1 MIQAERNCRIPC
13 TGPGMGNPASFVAGS
28 LAVLIGA
35 IGMIGTSG
43 TANAQFAARTPSAVT
58 EQLFDSVN
66 DSVCT
71 ISALA
76 TDGSYVS
83 RGSGFVLK
91 DSGLLVTNAHVIAG
105 LRKATAKCGDRQ
117 LDIRRIVKFD
127 RDVDLAVG
135 EIGAV
140 DVPGLTLAT
149 STDVRAGTQIYVFGS
164 PYGLEGTITPG
175 LASGQRVIEG
185 RSYIQISAPISA
197 GSSGGPVTDENG
209 AVLGIAVASLEVG
222 QNINFAIPASVIM
235 QLPDV
240 DMQTAEL
247 AAERSGVNTAP
258 VVKAPSV
265 PAERAVARGTAA
277 FRGNTFG
284 SPCGDVAIA
293 EYQRKRPV
301 EGNPNRIRFEKWYS
315 GTLELDVD
323 LLGTPATV
331 FFDCDERL
339 GMTAGYYRIR
349 GHADGVGKI
358 ASVLRSKYGSGV
370 LRPIS
375 EGDASERG
383 CLWNFSIPG
392 SRFYR
397 PSELT
402 SWRVDDRFHI
412 DLLVCGGKST
422 MTFLF
427 YSDPVLVASVGTSA
441 REAARQRGLPD
452 RPRYEEGDL

>member
-1 MIQAERNCRIPC
+1 MQAERRRGIRG
-13 TGPGMGNPASFVAGS
+13 TGPGEVNPAWIIAVG
-28 LAVLIGA
+28 LAVLIGT
-35 IGMIGTSG
+35 IS
-43 TANAQFAARTPSAVT
+43 TAKAQVADRTASAVT

-66 DSVCT
+66 ASVCT
-71 ISALA
+71 IAAIA

-91 DSGLLVTNAHVIAG
+91 GSGLLVTNAHVVAG
-105 LRKATAKCGDRQ
+105 LRKATAKCGGRQ

-127 RDVDLAVG
+127 RDIDLAVG

-140 DVPGLTLAT
+140 NVPGLTLAAG
-149 STDVRAGTQIYVFGS
+149 TDVRPGAQIYVFGS
-164 PYGLEGTITPG
+164 PFGLEGTITPG
-175 LASGQRVIEG
+175 LTSGQRVIDG

-197 GSSGGPVTDENG
+197 GSSGGPVTDERG
-209 AVLGIAVASLEVG
+209 AVLGVAVASLEVG

-235 QLPDV
+235 ELPDV

-247 AAERSGVNTAP
+247 AAERSGVNTVP
-258 VVKAPSV
+258 VVEGPSQPV
-265 PAERAVARGTAA
+265 RRAVAPGTAA

-284 SPCGDVAIA
+284 SPCGEVAIA

-301 EGNPNRIRFEKWYS
+301 EGNPNKIRFKKWYA
-315 GTLELDVD
+315 GTLELDVN

-331 FFDCDERL
+331 FYDCDERL

-349 GHADGVGKI
+349 GHTDGVDKI
-358 ASVLRSKYGSGV
+358 AGVLRSKYGSGV
-370 LRPIS
+370 LSPIS
-375 EGDASERG
+375 EGDASQRG

-392 SRFYR
+392 SRHYR

-412 DLLVCGGKST
+412 DLLVCGGHST

-427 YSDPVLVASVGTSA
+427 YSDPVLAASVSTST
-441 REAARQRGLPD
+441 RERAPQD
-452 RPRYEEGDL
+452 RPGYEEGDL